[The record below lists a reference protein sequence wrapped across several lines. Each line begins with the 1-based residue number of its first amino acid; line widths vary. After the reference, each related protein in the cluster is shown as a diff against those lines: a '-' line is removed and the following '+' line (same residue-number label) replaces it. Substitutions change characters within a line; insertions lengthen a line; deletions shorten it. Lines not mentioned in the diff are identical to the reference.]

1 MTNLRVGAFLLVLTA
16 ASLGFAQNAT
26 NRINSIKAV
35 GNTVELE
42 FTSPQEFAARD
53 ELIQVHI
60 GDQVFSNTRSPE
72 GGSLNTL
79 IVSIP
84 ANDFANGV
92 KSGDPV
98 WIAFRGQEA
107 FGLRWEFGKLNK
119 KQLGGKK

>member
-35 GNTVELE
+35 GNIVELE
-42 FTSPQEFAARD
+42 FTSPQEFAVRD
-53 ELIQVHI
+53 ELIEVHI
-60 GDQVFSNTRSPE
+60 GDQVFSNTRAPE

-107 FGLRWEFGKLNK
+107 FGIRWEFGKLNK

>member
-1 MTNLRVGAFLLVLTA
+1 VGAFLLVLTA
-16 ASLGFAQNAT
+16 SSLGFAQTAT

-42 FTSPQEFAARD
+42 FTSPQEFVVRD
-53 ELIQVHI
+53 ALLEVHI
-60 GDQVFSNTRSPE
+60 GDKIFSNTRAPA

-84 ANDFANGV
+84 ANEFAAGV
-92 KSGDPV
+92 NNGDPV
-98 WIAFRGQEA
+98 WIAFQGQEA

-119 KQLGGKK
+119 KQTGGKK